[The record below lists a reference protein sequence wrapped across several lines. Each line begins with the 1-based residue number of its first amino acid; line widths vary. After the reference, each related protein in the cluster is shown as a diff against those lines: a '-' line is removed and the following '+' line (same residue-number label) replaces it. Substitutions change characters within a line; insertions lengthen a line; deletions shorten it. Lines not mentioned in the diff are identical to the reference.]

1 MMLKQSLR
9 VFGAVFT
16 QGGLMK
22 LYLPVAMMIGGLWS
36 EAGQEGMT
44 NSTGGEEGTVSRV
57 G

>member
-22 LYLPVAMMIGGLWS
+22 SYLPVAMMIGGLWS
-36 EAGQEGMT
+36 KAGQEGMT